1 MNFVENLGEKK
12 SNVWEQGGN
21 VGVFSPVS
29 RIFIYI
35 YRNTAFS
42 QLKLTFFKLLFYKA
56 GLHMIKPPS
65 KFFL

>member
-42 QLKLTFFKLLFYKA
+42 QLKLTFLNCYFIKLVCT
-56 GLHMIKPPS
+56 
-65 KFFL
+65 